1 MAYPTVRVD
10 RNWLEAI
17 LGSEWKA
24 GKTWAVFF
32 GRLALGFVFLWGG
45 VQKLITEASGK
56 MATAGFLTGPSV
68 AKGPFA
74 DAFNGM
80 AGNWTVEYLVVY
92 GELLIGIALIL
103 GVLVRFAS
111 LSGITMMTL
120 FTVAMWPIAEKPTEN
135 PIIDVRTFYLLI
147 FVMMVFLA
155 PGRFLGIDRWL
166 ESTKFVQKHK
176 KLTWL
181 LG

>member
-1 MAYPTVRVD
+1 MATPTVRLQRD
-10 RNWLEAI
+10 WLQMF
-17 LGSEWKA
+17 LGTEWKA
-24 GKTWAVFF
+24 GKTWAIFF

-45 VQKLITEASGK
+45 IQKIITETGGA
-56 MATAGFLTGPSV
+56 MATKGFLSGPSV
-68 AKGPFA
+68 AGSPFK
-74 DAFNGM
+74 DFFNGM
-80 AGNWTVEYLVVY
+80 SGNWTVEYLVVS
-92 GELLIGIALIL
+92 GELLIGVALIL

-120 FTVAMWPIAEKPTEN
+120 FTLAMWPIADKPTDN
-135 PIIDVRTFYLLI
+135 PIVDVRTFYLVV
-147 FVMMVFLA
+147 FAMVFFLA

-166 ESTKFVQKHK
+166 ESTKFVQKHQ

>member
-1 MAYPTVRVD
+1 V
-10 RNWLEAI
+10 I
-17 LGSEWKA
+17 LGPEWKV
-24 GKTWAVFF
+24 GKTWAIFF

-45 VQKLITEASGK
+45 IQKIIVEMSGK
-56 MATAGFLTGPSV
+56 MATTGFRSGPSV

-74 DAFNGM
+74 DFFNGM

-92 GELLIGIALIL
+92 GELLIGVALLL

-111 LSGITMMTL
+111 LSGMAMMTL
-120 FTVAMWPIAEKPTEN
+120 FTIAMWPIADKPTDN
-135 PIIDVRTFYLLI
+135 PIVDVRTFYLVV
-147 FVMMVFLA
+147 FAMVFFLA

-166 ESTKFVQKHK
+166 EGTRIVQKHK
-176 KLTWL
+176 RLRWL